1 MTSRRKKAGE
11 SGKRGGGSGSG
22 GVKGKAARA
31 TRSAPT
37 TTTRSARPTRST
49 RLTRSAKKDDGGPG
63 TTNTSKKKKHGRD
76 VGVINRKDML
86 GQIPRFVSLQ
96 QQQETTGQGD
106 AVAGPDGLANHLNH
120 PFLNRGSGTR
130 RRQGQA
136 SQGGRPWP
144 HWNSGQAMPRYPPGA
159 PRRNNPLVGSP
170 GPLNET
176 PRMDTDHMYE
186 VNTRKL
192 QMLGLAP
199 GLDLYGTNEGG
210 GLTELFDEG
219 EEKEEEGYGS
229 DREVE
234 QRVDENELDVK
245 ENENKLDGNGNE
257 LDGNGNG
264 NGNEL
269 DGNGNGQTP
278 ASVQTMM
285 QRMRGRL
292 REQEAYIQELE
303 DQILKL
309 NGRIQTR
316 DLTT

>member
-1 MTSRRKKAGE
+1 M
-11 SGKRGGGSGSG
+11 
-22 GVKGKAARA
+22 
-31 TRSAPT
+31 
-37 TTTRSARPTRST
+37 
-49 RLTRSAKKDDGGPG
+49 
-63 TTNTSKKKKHGRD
+63 
-76 VGVINRKDML
+76 
-86 GQIPRFVSLQ
+86 
-96 QQQETTGQGD
+96 
-106 AVAGPDGLANHLNH
+106 
-120 PFLNRGSGTR
+120 
-130 RRQGQA
+130 
-136 SQGGRPWP
+136 
-144 HWNSGQAMPRYPPGA
+144 
-159 PRRNNPLVGSP
+159 
-170 GPLNET
+170 NET

-210 GLTELFDEG
+210 GLTELFHEG
-219 EEKEEEGYGS
+219 EEKEEGHGS

-245 ENENKLDGNGNE
+245 ENENELEGNENE

-264 NGNEL
+264 NEL
-269 DGNGNGQTP
+269 EGNGNGQTP

-309 NGRIQTR
+309 NARLETR

>member
-1 MTSRRKKAGE
+1 
-11 SGKRGGGSGSG
+11 
-22 GVKGKAARA
+22 
-31 TRSAPT
+31 
-37 TTTRSARPTRST
+37 
-49 RLTRSAKKDDGGPG
+49 
-63 TTNTSKKKKHGRD
+63 
-76 VGVINRKDML
+76 
-86 GQIPRFVSLQ
+86 
-96 QQQETTGQGD
+96 
-106 AVAGPDGLANHLNH
+106 
-120 PFLNRGSGTR
+120 
-130 RRQGQA
+130 
-136 SQGGRPWP
+136 
-144 HWNSGQAMPRYPPGA
+144 
-159 PRRNNPLVGSP
+159 
-170 GPLNET
+170 
-176 PRMDTDHMYE
+176 MYE

-210 GLTELFDEG
+210 GLTELFHEG
-219 EEKEEEGYGS
+219 EEKEEGHGS

-245 ENENKLDGNGNE
+245 ENENELDGNGNE